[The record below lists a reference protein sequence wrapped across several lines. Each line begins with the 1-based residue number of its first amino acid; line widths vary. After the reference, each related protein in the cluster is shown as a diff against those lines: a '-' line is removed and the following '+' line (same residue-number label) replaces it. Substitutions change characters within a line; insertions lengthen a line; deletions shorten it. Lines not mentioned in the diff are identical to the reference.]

1 MGKEQQKIG
10 TRGEKKTMR
19 GVKYFGNFAILLK
32 PSKETEQKD
41 ATRLQYW
48 TSLQTKEKCVFHQ
61 MEPLVSQL
69 IALYKVKLKQSS
81 TVNEQTII
89 FQLHH
94 KYFFDC
100 AQSLMSAINP

>member
-1 MGKEQQKIG
+1 MGQAKLGQD
-10 TRGEKKTMR
+10 EKKKTIR
-19 GVKYFGNFAILLK
+19 GVKYFGNFAILKL
-32 PSKETEQKD
+32 SKETEQKD
-41 ATRLQYW
+41 ATRLQCW

-61 MEPLVSQL
+61 MEPLASQL
-69 IALYKVKLKQSS
+69 IASYKVKLKLSS